1 MAMAM
6 NIFGTLCVLDT
17 CWVWYDW
24 GYGDCW
30 LCKALA
36 PEWDN
41 VLGDTLPHRGSE
53 THWNVVHN
61 TPRASHTHIQ
71 ETRHLAQGKHTD
83 THINALTHTH
93 TQTHEHTNTHKYTIA
108 NTHTHNELQR
118 LCRMDCLLCGVMFDN
133 QVCNLLPSYRG
144 PLRCIRLIYG
154 QLYLTIIA
162 ILQNMC
168 TGIPSH
174 TCLHTTSSMLFL
186 FPPIPTFPHLNGR
199 WKLYSTEPDGLTKI
213 WWSIIL
219 LIW

>member
-1 MAMAM
+1 MFLIHVGSGMIEAMGTVGYVRRWRQNGTM
-6 NIFGTLCVLDT
+6 SWGTLYPTEGVRHTGMSFIIL
-17 CWVWYDW
+17 
-24 GYGDCW
+24 
-30 LCKALA
+30 
-36 PEWDN
+36 PE
-41 VLGDTLPHRGSE
+41 R
-53 THWNVVHN
+53 
-61 TPRASHTHIQ
+61 HTHIKK
-71 ETRHLAQGKHTD
+71 TRHLAQGKHTD

-199 WKLYSTEPDGLTKI
+199 
-213 WWSIIL
+213 
-219 LIW
+219 